1 MLQHAGTPDDEDLA
15 LFEDA
20 VARFLDR
27 HAPPAAIQKWRGQG
41 FVDREAWLHA
51 GEAGLLCPSIPEEYG
66 GAGGDF
72 RHEAV
77 ILRAFMRRGL
87 DGWGVP
93 LHNGIVAPYI
103 MEYGS
108 EEQRQKWL
116 PEMAAGRLIGAIAM
130 TEPGTGSDLQ
140 EIKTRAVKAG
150 NQYRISGAKTFITN
164 GQTADLIVV
173 VAKTDPAA
181 GGRGISLI
189 ALETAGADGFKRGRK
204 LDKIGMEMGDTSELF
219 FDDVAVPLSNLIGPV
234 EGAGFAQLMQQLPRE
249 RLIIAHECTGIIE
262 AAMETTLAYV
272 KDRTAFGKTILEFQN
287 SSFTL
292 AAAKTEATVTQVFI
306 DHCTQLLLAGKLDA
320 ATASMAKLWASEA
333 AQRIVDQ
340 CLQLHGGYG
349 YINDFPIARL
359 YKDVRVKRIYG
370 GTSEIMKLLIARSL

>member
-1 MLQHAGTPDDEDLA
+1 MLQLAGAPEDEDIT

-27 HAPPAAIQKWRGQG
+27 HAPPATIQKWRAQG
-41 FVDREAWLHA
+41 FVDREAWLQA
-51 GEAGLLCPSIPEEYG
+51 GEAGILCPSIPEQYG

-93 LHNGIVAPYI
+93 LHNGIVAPYF

-108 EEQRQKWL
+108 EEQRRKFL
-116 PEMAAGRLIGAIAM
+116 PEMAAGRLIGALAM

-140 EIKTRAVKAG
+140 AIKTRAVKDG

-164 GQTADLIVV
+164 GQTADIIIIA
-173 VAKTDPAA
+173 AKTDPAA
-181 GGRGISLI
+181 GARGVSLI
-189 ALETAGADGFKRGRK
+189 ALEAAGAEGFRRGKK

-219 FDDVAVPLSNLIGPV
+219 FDDVKVPLTNLIGPQ

-262 AAMETTLAYV
+262 AALETTLSYV

-287 SSFTL
+287 SSFSL

-349 YINDFPIARL
+349 YINDYPIARL

>member
-1 MLQHAGTPDDEDLA
+1 MLDRAGAPDAEDIL
-15 LFEDA
+15 LFEDS

-27 HAPPAAIQKWRGQG
+27 HAPPAAIQKWRRQG
-41 FVDREAWLHA
+41 FVDREAWLQA
-51 GEAGLLCPSIPEEYG
+51 GEAGILCPSIPEEYG

-77 ILRAFMRRGL
+77 IQRAFMRRGL

-93 LHNGIVAPYI
+93 LHNGIVAPYF

-108 EEQRQKWL
+108 EEQRQKFL

-140 EIKTRAVKAG
+140 AIKTRAVKDG
-150 NQYRISGAKTFITN
+150 NQYRISGAKTFISN
-164 GQTADLIVV
+164 GQTADLIIV

-219 FDDVAVPLSNLIGPV
+219 FDDVKVPLTNLIGPA
-234 EGAGFAQLMQQLPRE
+234 EGAGFSQLMQQLPRE

-287 SSFTL
+287 SSFSL
-292 AAAKTEATVTQVFI
+292 AAAKTEATVTQVFV
-306 DHCTQLLLAGKLDA
+306 DHCTDLLMAGKLDA

-349 YINDFPIARL
+349 YINDYPIARL

>member
-1 MLQHAGTPDDEDLA
+1 MLQHAGAPDDEDLA

-27 HAPPAAIQKWRGQG
+27 HAPPSAIQKWRGQG

-140 EIKTRAVKAG
+140 AIKTRAVKAG